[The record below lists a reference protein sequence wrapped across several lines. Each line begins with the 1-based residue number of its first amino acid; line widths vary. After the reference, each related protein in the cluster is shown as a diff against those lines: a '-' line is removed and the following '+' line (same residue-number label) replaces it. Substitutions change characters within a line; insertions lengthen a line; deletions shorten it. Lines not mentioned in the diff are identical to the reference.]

1 MGRAARISQHSTA
14 KLSTRNAGSRA
25 FHPSSSTTG
34 RRARPPLPLIRKKR
48 PVKTYLSG
56 QQHCFKMCSIS
67 RHPRTRGKEKKNKK
81 QRNSKK
87 DSGTGNF
94 PEQGIKKL
102 LDTIVKEGLDVNF
115 KEVSTTQV
123 VSPIFLEDT
132 WDNGKNS
139 FS

>member
-1 MGRAARISQHSTA
+1 
-14 KLSTRNAGSRA
+14 
-25 FHPSSSTTG
+25 
-34 RRARPPLPLIRKKR
+34 
-48 PVKTYLSG
+48 
-56 QQHCFKMCSIS
+56 MCSIS

-115 KEVSTTQV
+115 KEVSTTLV

-132 WDNGKNS
+132 FLAIYLEAGFQNRL
-139 FS
+139 